1 MPDRKNV
8 CMDTVQ
14 RWHANKRMFRHIY
27 FNKICYVSVI
37 GVAHNKYKPVTY
49 VAPAV
54 VMNICFTGK
63 RCLYRHAT
71 EN

>member
-1 MPDRKNV
+1 
-8 CMDTVQ
+8 
-14 RWHANKRMFRHIY
+14 MFRHIY